1 MEFSRQEYWRG
12 SPFPTQGD
20 FPDPGIELVSIEF
33 SALAGRVFTT
43 EPPGKPIFSTTDQ
56 FKSGPNL
63 CLQIYLGEFSQR
75 KTLRLQQASKTNSI
89 ATHTIFQAFNRA
101 EYLLLHVQTFVK
113 GSIIIA
119 VINVMVYTK
128 TTQKLNGSS

>member
-1 MEFSRQEYWRG
+1 M
-12 SPFPTQGD
+12 
-20 FPDPGIELVSIEF
+20 SIEF